1 MKPTLQLKLSTGL
14 TLTPQ
19 LKQSIQL
26 LQLSAL
32 ELNQEISRIVQEN
45 PLLELDEGINQE
57 EFETEG
63 RDSSLASSDLSATA
77 ETDESRDIRENTEIL
92 DDWSDNSS
100 YSDQESFFDT
110 RRQSDEEYDQD
121 YSRLVS
127 KPVSLREHLLM
138 QISLRQRCERKKK
151 ITELLVDSLDDDG
164 YLTQDLEEL
173 AKLLPAELEISTTD
187 LKSALAYIQQLDPP
201 GVGARNLRECLSIQL
216 SALPDTTPLRTE
228 ALKLVN
234 EHLESV
240 AAKNFPLLRKVL
252 GCNEACLQSVYQLI
266 TQLNP
271 KPGDDFSATTARY
284 VIPDVIVT
292 KSVKGWVAQLNSDS
306 APRVRVNHLYADI
319 LKQNRNEAT
328 RPLMEQLK
336 EARWLIRNI
345 DQRMVT
351 ILRVSQAII
360 DCQQA
365 FLEHGETAVR
375 PLVMREIAEVLGL
388 HESTISRITTQKYMW
403 TPHGIFELK
412 YFFGSHIPA
421 ETGEAHSAIAIRG
434 LIKQLIQNEDRKKPL
449 NDSQVSQILAQQGI
463 VVARRTVAKYREFMH
478 IPPTNLRKMP

>member
-45 PLLELDEGINQE
+45 PLLELDEDIDQE
-57 EFETEG
+57 KLETEG
-63 RDSSLASSDLSATA
+63 QDSSLVSSDLSTTA
-77 ETDESRDIRENTEIL
+77 EANESHDIRENTEISNDWL
-92 DDWSDNSS
+92 DDSL
-100 YSDQESFFDT
+100 YSDQGAFLDT
-110 RRQSDEEYDQD
+110 RRQDDEEYDQD

-127 KPVSLREHLLM
+127 KPASLREHLLM

-151 ITELLVDSLDDDG
+151 ITALLVDSLDDNG
-164 YLTQDLEEL
+164 YFTQDLEEL
-173 AKLLPAELEISTTD
+173 AKLLPVELEIDITD

-216 SALPDTTPLRTE
+216 SALPDATPLRTE

-252 GCNEACLQSVYQLI
+252 GCDETCLQSVYQLI

-271 KPGDDFSATTARY
+271 KPGDDFNATTARY

-292 KSVKGWVAQLNSDS
+292 KSAKGWVAQLNSDS
-306 APRVRVNHLYADI
+306 VPRVRVNHLYADI
-319 LKQNRNEAT
+319 LKQNRNEAI

-351 ILRVSQAII
+351 ILRASQAII

-388 HESTISRITTQKYMW
+388 HESTISRITTQKYMR

-478 IPPTNLRKMP
+478 IPPTNLRKIP

>member
-1 MKPTLQLKLSTGL
+1 MKPTLQLKLSAGL

-26 LQLSAL
+26 LQLSTL
-32 ELNQEISRIVQEN
+32 ELNQEILRIVQEN
-45 PLLELDEGINQE
+45 PLLELDEGSNRDEFGIE
-57 EFETEG
+57 EQ
-63 RDSSLASSDLSATA
+63 DLALTSSDLPATA
-77 ETDESRDIRENTEIL
+77 EADRFQDSEEDTENLYDWPNDTLYTDRE
-92 DDWSDNSS
+92 
-100 YSDQESFFDT
+100 FFYET
-110 RRQSDEEYDQD
+110 RGYDEEHDLD

-127 KPVSLREHLLM
+127 KSVSLREHLLM

-151 ITELLVDSLDDDG
+151 IAELLIDSLNDDG
-164 YLTQDLEEL
+164 YFTQDIEEL
-173 AKLLPAELEISTTD
+173 AGLLPAELDISVAD
-187 LKSALAYIQQLDPP
+187 LESALAYIQQLDPP
-201 GVGARNLRECLSIQL
+201 GVGARNLQECLSIQL
-216 SALPDTTPLRTE
+216 AALPDTTPLREE

-240 AAKNFPLLRKVL
+240 AAKNFTLLKKVL
-252 GCNEACLQSVYQLI
+252 GCDEACLQAIYLLI
-266 TQLNP
+266 TRLNP
-271 KPGDDFSATTARY
+271 KPGDNFNVTTARY
-284 VIPDVIVT
+284 VTPDVTAI
-292 KSVKGWVAQLNSDS
+292 KSDTGWTVHLNSDS

-319 LKQNRNEAT
+319 LKQHRGET
-328 RPLMEQLK
+328 TQSLRDQLK

-345 DQRMVT
+345 DQRMET

-360 DCQQA
+360 ERQQA
-365 FLEHGETAVR
+365 FLEQGETAVR

-388 HESTISRITTQKYMW
+388 HESTISRITTHKYMW

-434 LIKQLIQNEDRKKPL
+434 LIKQLIQNEDHKKPL
-449 NDSQVSQILAQQGI
+449 SDSKISQILAQQDI